1 MNQAVQ
7 VQEGYSQ
14 DDEMMILQII
24 VSGLMMQCH
33 INNLVV
39 DDMALFY
46 QHYQFDIEEHIND
59 LVENEDW
66 DVNGIIH
73 INAQIIRS

>member
-7 VQEGYSQ
+7 VQDGYSQ
-14 DDEMMILQII
+14 DGETMILQII

>member
-14 DDEMMILQII
+14 DDEMMILQVI

-46 QHYQFDIEEHIND
+46 QNYQFDIEDHIND

>member
-1 MNQAVQ
+1 VNQAVQ
-7 VQEGYSQ
+7 VQDGYSQ
-14 DDEMMILQII
+14 DGETMILQII

>member
-14 DDEMMILQII
+14 DGETMILQII

-46 QHYQFDIEEHIND
+46 QHYQFDIEELIND

-66 DVNGIIH
+66 DANGIIH
-73 INAQIIRS
+73 IDAQIIRS

>member
-1 MNQAVQ
+1 
-7 VQEGYSQ
+7 
-14 DDEMMILQII
+14 MILQII

-46 QHYQFDIEEHIND
+46 QHYQFDIEELIND

-66 DVNGIIH
+66 DANGIIH
-73 INAQIIRS
+73 IDAQIIRS